1 VRGGT
6 VDGGNQIQIKIK
18 IKIKIRPNN
27 KLKSAAANSSVM
39 ES

>member
-6 VDGGNQIQIKIK
+6 VDGGNQIQ

>member
-6 VDGGNQIQIKIK
+6 VDGGKQIQ

>member
-6 VDGGNQIQIKIK
+6 VDGGNQIQIK